1 MQAATHLIITLI
13 QTDVGTAEQ
22 IVNKGI
28 VNILTPFII
37 EIDSNSNDMEK
48 IILIRNTSQIYS
60 ELTDLKK
67 RDILVS
73 IYILFIILYR
83 KLSHLIQAL

>member
-67 RDILVS
+67 RDILVFISSLYNS
-73 IYILFIILYR
+73 I
-83 KLSHLIQAL
+83 